1 MADARMPVPD
11 LKRFKEREAELS
23 KLKCMYAELALDNL
37 AMKNL
42 IAN

>member
-11 LKRFKEREAELS
+11 PKRFKDREAELS
-23 KLKCMYAELALDNL
+23 KLKRMYAELAVENL